1 MCIRDSSKGLEYP
14 VVFLA
19 GLGNMFNSAS
29 TRDDLLLHPTLG
41 VGMMRRDP
49 NTYNRFDTLPRRAVS
64 LSIRQ
69 SERAE
74 ELRVLYVA
82 MTRAREKLI
91 LTMSLKHPDAR
102 LASLASGLNGEE
114 SLPAHTVWNAG
125 SLGDW
130 LLTAALRHP
139 SAVLLRQMAGV
150 DSLSVLPCETAW
162 HVDCVSVPRPDDE
175 LSLIHI

>member
-1 MCIRDSSKGLEYP
+1 
-14 VVFLA
+14 
-19 GLGNMFNSAS
+19 
-29 TRDDLLLHPTLG
+29 
-41 VGMMRRDP
+41 
-49 NTYNRFDTLPRRAVS
+49 
-64 LSIRQ
+64 
-69 SERAE
+69 
-74 ELRVLYVA
+74 
-82 MTRAREKLI
+82 
-91 LTMSLKHPDAR
+91 MSLKHPDAR

-162 HVDCVSVPRPDDE
+162 HVDCVSVPVRMTRPRRRHQR
-175 LSLIHI
+175 LRPIRAWPRISAAGSRTGTPIWPSPRCR